1 MWNKSSGCERSCC
14 FLTNPSTWFFFWQKD
29 EENTNQENRTTF
41 TKVTN
46 LQPASLVGHL
56 PHDLQ
61 RWDFLVSPSRCPRHA
76 YQDLR
81 LAHQVITRHPQP
93 KQHKRNHPHSSLASL
108 STATTTKSSTAKQAE
123 QTTWLYRVP
132 TGADTIKATI
142 FSLFNNLLLVQ
153 QSSPCCLTIFSL
165 FNNLLLVQQLSQIF
179 SSNVFSQQLFWRS
192 YKIVQFSIVVDNQ
205 HFLFSRNSFIIDF
218 QS

>member
-1 MWNKSSGCERSCC
+1 MCEWWRLCVINVKWELRLWEIRLLFNES
-14 FLTNPSTWFFFWQKD
+14 LYIVLQKD

-61 RWDFLVSPSRCPRHA
+61 RWDFLVSPSRCPRHPH
-76 YQDLR
+76 QDLR
-81 LAHQVITRHPQP
+81 LAHQVIIHHPQP
-93 KQHKRNHPHSSLASL
+93 KQHKRNHPHSSLASS
-108 STATTTKSSTAKQAE
+108 STTTTTKSSTAKQAE
-123 QTTWLYRVP
+123 QTTGFYRVP

-142 FSLFNNLLLVQ
+142 FYLFNNLV
-153 QSSPCCLTIFSL
+153 
-165 FNNLLLVQQLSQIF
+165 LVQQLSQIS

-192 YKIVQFSIVVDNQ
+192 YKIVQFSIVVDYQ
-205 HFLFSRNSFIIDF
+205 HFLFSRNSFVIDF
-218 QS
+218 Q

>member
-1 MWNKSSGCERSCC
+1 M
-14 FLTNPSTWFFFWQKD
+14 
-29 EENTNQENRTTF
+29 
-41 TKVTN
+41 
-46 LQPASLVGHL
+46 
-56 PHDLQ
+56 
-61 RWDFLVSPSRCPRHA
+61 
-76 YQDLR
+76 
-81 LAHQVITRHPQP
+81 
-93 KQHKRNHPHSSLASL
+93 
-108 STATTTKSSTAKQAE
+108 
-123 QTTWLYRVP
+123 P

-218 QS
+218 QSEKKQVSLISHRVYHSIVEKTTTVFLFWLAHNICSGVSPTPRVRPHPTRLVGSKLGLTTSWTCENMIRFPIFHK